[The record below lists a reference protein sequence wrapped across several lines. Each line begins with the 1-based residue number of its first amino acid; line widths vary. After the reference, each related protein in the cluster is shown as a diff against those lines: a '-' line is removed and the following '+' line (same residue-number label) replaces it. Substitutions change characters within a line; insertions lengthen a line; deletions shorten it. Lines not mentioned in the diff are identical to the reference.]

1 MNTGLELEVSKV
13 DFKHFLPYNSKVVS
27 RGVVKLKST
36 LKSDKCEF
44 KCGSAVSLL
53 DGLGIGQVAQSPG
66 GLDMGMTSATSW
78 LS

>member
-53 DGLGIGQVAQSPG
+53 DGLGTGQVAQSPG